1 MLRGDITNSPMS
13 IEPISVRDYL
23 RNFSKIVNTNG
34 KKKYLIMKH
43 GKPIG
48 MFTPWKVVKE
58 ETLPENESPWAI
70 LDKF

>member
-1 MLRGDITNSPMS
+1 MS
-13 IEPISVRDYL
+13 IEPISVRDFL
-23 RNFSKIVNTNG
+23 RNFASIINASG

-58 ETLPENESPWAI
+58 ETLPESDSPWAI